1 MPHTATHNDF
11 LSGGIFDT
19 SFQVPTAPYSSN
31 YQGTYG
37 SPQEFDSF
45 QPIPD
50 FTSAG
55 LDQKSKFD
63 LFGQGGA
70 NLAAGIGAV
79 GSLGNAFAAYKQYKL
94 GKDTLAQN
102 KAAFNLNLSNQ
113 AKVTNAQIEDRALRR
128 AAQRS
133 DITGDLD
140 AIQAAADRTLQAR
153 KVDDTPI

>member
-31 YQGTYG
+31 YQGTY
-37 SPQEFDSF
+37 DSF
-45 QPIPD
+45 PSIPD
-50 FTSAG
+50 FTGAG